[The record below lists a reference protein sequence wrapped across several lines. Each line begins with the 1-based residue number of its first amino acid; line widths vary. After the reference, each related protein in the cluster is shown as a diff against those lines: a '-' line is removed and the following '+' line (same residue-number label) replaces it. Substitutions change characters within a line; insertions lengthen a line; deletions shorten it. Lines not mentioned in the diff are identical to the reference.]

1 MAVHGSLRMD
11 AFDHAELVIIAS
23 TIGLS
28 ILLSILSFSSYRK
41 TKLKKM
47 VNATAAF
54 ALFAIFAIYL
64 YLEENM
70 FEGNVHETIDNP
82 VTDITLPIIPLVIL
96 LLFFSALIKK
106 DRNSLL
112 QE

>member
-41 TKLKKM
+41 TKLNTLKKK
-47 VNATAAF
+47 
-54 ALFAIFAIYL
+54 IFSIIK
-64 YLEENM
+64 
-70 FEGNVHETIDNP
+70 HHR
-82 VTDITLPIIPLVIL
+82 LPFYQKIEML
-96 LLFFSALIKK
+96 LSP
-106 DRNSLL
+106 
-112 QE
+112 